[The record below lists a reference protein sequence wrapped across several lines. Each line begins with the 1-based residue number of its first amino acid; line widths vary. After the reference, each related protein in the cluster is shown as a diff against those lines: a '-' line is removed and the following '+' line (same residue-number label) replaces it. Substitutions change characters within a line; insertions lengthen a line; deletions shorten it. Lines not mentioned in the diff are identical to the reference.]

1 MEAFLILLLSF
12 YPLCS
17 LWPVL
22 HHSHCTIITHA
33 FGTRWWNQIKQNNG
47 EAPLRSLTMLRAR
60 PWLKSRKIATIN
72 FILNLPQLPKRMKT
86 AQLTF
91 RFPQPPSCLPQ
102 CWSAS
107 HYLAPLEVRLPPS
120 LLSRAAQRHRAGIII
135 APHFEID
142 DLEAS
147 VWRISWASSNR
158 EAPEIILWKTET
170 DLHSRCCNTFNR

>member
-22 HHSHCTIITHA
+22 HHSHCTSHEHSEH
-33 FGTRWWNQIKQNNG
+33 NYEIKQNN
-47 EAPLRSLTMLRAR
+47 ENPPLCSLTILRAR

-91 RFPQPPSCLPQ
+91 WFPQPPNCLPQ
-102 CWSAS
+102 CWSAR
-107 HYLAPLEVRLPPS
+107 HYLPPLEVRLPPS